1 MGVSRNGIATVG
13 NVSQEH
19 AVRCRA
25 SLWEAGTPGKSI
37 ELKQHTKN
45 KITCSLI

>member
-1 MGVSRNGIATVG
+1 MGLPQLGMSAKNMRSG
-13 NVSQEH
+13 
-19 AVRCRA
+19 CRA